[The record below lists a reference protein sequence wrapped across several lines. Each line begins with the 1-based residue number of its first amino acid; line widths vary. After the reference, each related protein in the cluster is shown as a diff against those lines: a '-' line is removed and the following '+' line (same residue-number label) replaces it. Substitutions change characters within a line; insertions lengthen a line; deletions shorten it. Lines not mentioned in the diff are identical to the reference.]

1 MIREIG
7 ILLKITVHKTYFHPN
22 YNKLSIDQRYLSNN
36 NNNNNN
42 NTLVFLYII
51 FEKKRQQYDV
61 TSWTT
66 WPWLT

>member
-22 YNKLSIDQRYLSNN
+22 YNKLSIDQRYISNN
-36 NNNNNN
+36 KNNNN